1 MEDNEF
7 EEVTIISHTDHG
19 TSVLPQSTAE
29 RLMKEIK
36 LEVLQVKCIHPDFE
50 TSQSTL
56 PSKSHPLFEKVW
68 ELTQQAMSKLNPVEN
83 FKLMG
88 FTGNLQEFQMMFVVE
103 RHFGVLGTSKSFM
116 KESPCPGNNYLF
128 SWGNE

>member
-50 TSQSTL
+50 TSHIKL
-56 PSKSHPLFEKVW
+56 PTKCNLLFEKVW
-68 ELTQQAMSKLNPVEN
+68 ETLQQTLSNITNVEN
-83 FKLMG
+83 FKLMRFSG
-88 FTGNLQEFQMMFVVE
+88 KLEEFQLKFVTE
-103 RHFGVLGTSKSFM
+103 SHFGVVGTYGSFM
-116 KESPCPGNNYLF
+116 KESPYQGKNYLF
-128 SWGNE
+128 S